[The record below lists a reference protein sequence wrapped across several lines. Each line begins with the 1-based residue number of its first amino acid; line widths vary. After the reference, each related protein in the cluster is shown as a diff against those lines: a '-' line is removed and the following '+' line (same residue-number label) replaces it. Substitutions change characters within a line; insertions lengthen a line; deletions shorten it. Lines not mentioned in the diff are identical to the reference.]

1 MPRPK
6 MVYQLKISLFDTVP
20 SIWRRILIPTS
31 ATFWELHSAIQD
43 IFHWNHSHLHEFMY
57 DDKVFKKTMLF
68 GIPSDD
74 YESAEIE
81 ILPSWKHKISKYLN
95 LEEPN
100 LKYVYDLGD
109 NWMHLIELENIL
121 PAEKGI
127 TYPVCLGGKRNSP
140 PDDCGG
146 VHGYADM
153 LEVLSDPNHDEYEDT
168 KEWVDSI
175 TGGTFDPEHFDP
187 REVTFIDP
195 KKRYKESVGRL

>member
-1 MPRPK
+1 MAPPK
-6 MVYQLKISLFDTVP
+6 MVYQLRISLFDTAP
-20 SIWRRILIPTS
+20 KIWRRILIPTS

-43 IFHWNHSHLHEFMY
+43 VFNWNHSHLHEFMY
-57 DDKVFKKTMLF
+57 DDKIFKKTMLF
-68 GIPSDD
+68 GIPSDE

-109 NWMHLIELENIL
+109 NWLHLIELENIL
-121 PAEKGI
+121 PAEKGVP
-127 TYPVCLGGKRNSP
+127 YPISIGGKRNAP

-146 VHGYADM
+146 VHGDEEM
-153 LEVLSDPNHDEYEDT
+153 LEVLSDPSDEEYAET
-168 KEWVDSI
+168 REWVDSI

-187 REVTFIDP
+187 AEVKFMNP
-195 KKRYKESVGRL
+195 KQRYKESFE